1 MSERS
6 PVAVSP
12 IVAEQRDRAIAR
24 GVEAELATA
33 LLRAG
38 VCVTNRPESAC
49 YHLCGTLR
57 GDGREHRLTFRLIE
71 AATGRHLWAYQHG
84 GSSKDIFL
92 FEESAAASVAAA
104 IQPGL
109 RAAEVERAR
118 RKPDLDLTAQDL
130 ALRAL
135 PHVLAFDV
143 DGNTR
148 AFDLLGRAAERD
160 QGHALTAA
168 LSSWCHAQRGVLHL
182 SADASKHRA
191 EAIRL
196 AQQAIGLGE
205 DATALAVLGHA
216 LALANNLDMA
226 EQVTQRALAIDGSC
240 VWAWARS
247 RLLDV
252 YQEHP
257 DSGGERLLISLDLA
271 RDDPL
276 AFMPLIGVGCAHFQT
291 GRYAEAARWMG
302 RGIAEHPSAVWA
314 HQMLCP
320 AYAIAG
326 HKEKAAHSLAELRRL
341 YPDLTI
347 SQVTAAFSHYPRSLL
362 DGMANGLETAGLR
375 L

>member
-1 MSERS
+1 
-6 PVAVSP
+6 
-12 IVAEQRDRAIAR
+12 
-24 GVEAELATA
+24 
-33 LLRAG
+33 
-38 VCVTNRPESAC
+38 
-49 YHLCGTLR
+49 LR

-84 GSSKDIFL
+84 GSSQDIFL
-92 FEESAAASVAAA
+92 FEENAAASVAAA

-109 RAAEVERAR
+109 RAVEVERAR
-118 RKPDLDLTAQDL
+118 RKPDVDLTAQDL

-143 DGNTR
+143 DGNTQ
-148 AFDLLGRAAERD
+148 ALDLLGRAVERD

-168 LSSWCHAQRGVLHL
+168 LASWCHAQRGVLHL
-182 SADASKHRA
+182 SGDVASRHRA

-196 AQQAIGLGE
+196 AQHAIGIE
-205 DATALAVLGHA
+205 ENATALAVLGHA

-226 EQVTQRALAIDGSC
+226 ALVTRRALAIDGSC

-247 RLLDV
+247 GLLDV
-252 YQEHP
+252 YREHP
-257 DSGGERLLISLDLA
+257 ESGGERLLIALDLA
-271 RDDPL
+271 RDDSL
-276 AFMPLIGVGCAHFQT
+276 AFMALIGVGCAHFQT

-326 HKEKAAHSLAELRRL
+326 DKEKAARSLAELRRL

-347 SQVTAAFSHYPRSLL
+347 SQVTTAFSHYPRSLL